1 GYCVNSTNSINASFI
16 GENALR
22 IHRSIMFQY
31 QRQYLYL
38 DMFFLCNGSVTKW
51 IFGAENQTNNQ
62 NALAEF
68 QIWRPQSSSSYN
80 KVTFSSVTL
89 NDVTLIGTNL
99 YEFIPQTPLQFQEG
113 DIFGVY
119 IPSPGSS
126 RLVFYEQVE
135 SGPLNRFRAGGAL
148 LTITGSLDFDSN
160 NYPLVAAEISK
171 YEHYH
176 NNNAL

>member
-1 GYCVNSTNSINASFI
+1 
-16 GENALR
+16 
-22 IHRSIMFQY
+22 MFQN

-62 NALAEF
+62 NALVEF
-68 QIWRPQSSSSYN
+68 QIWHQQSSSTYN
-80 KVTFSSVTL
+80 KVSFSSITF
-89 NDVTLIGTNL
+89 DDITMIGTNL

-113 DIFGVY
+113 DIFGAY

-135 SGPLNRFRAGGAL
+135 SGPLNRFRGGGAL
-148 LTITGSLDFDSN
+148 STIITGSLESVAN
-160 NYPLVAAEISK
+160 NYPLVAAEISISMSSLGIFTTTISSSMITDTSTV
-171 YEHYH
+171 
-176 NNNAL
+176 NTGITTTIN